1 MPQTE
6 SSASPEAAMPQT
18 TTSST
23 GFLSATARAAVAAAA
38 VVAVLGAAG
47 IPWLLS
53 SPARISQLVAKAVP
67 GLQADVRVGSV
78 RLGWIGP
85 MVLED
90 VHIVPRD
97 GSHEPITARRIEVG
111 HGLAGILLSMGDLGR
126 LRVEGLEA
134 RVVFDAD
141 RNSNLKSLFA
151 TAADEGAP
159 GGDGGQPRP
168 ARRSAVRLQL
178 DLVAAIVRI
187 EGPWTPD
194 PWVSEPINARAT
206 LRPSSKGP
214 WSEWRIEPV
223 QLLADA
229 RLEPAVAQGVLAYIA
244 PVLADA
250 TRTGG
255 RFSLRLDEATLPVGS
270 PESGHLA
277 GVLSMHA
284 VDLGP
289 GPLVSNVIAALPG
302 RLPAPPAIRIADQSH
317 VEFQLVDGRV
327 WHKGL
332 AFGFPLAKPGQRLDL
347 RSSGAVGLRDKALDL
362 KLELPIPGDLPQ
374 ERPLLASLAGR
385 TLAVR
390 IGGALGAP
398 QVNFDGTLRNTAGD
412 VVTELVDRLRNVGGG
427 VAQQR
432 RPTVAPLEPPQA
444 AAASQSAGPPQPQW
458 RPDAAA
464 RAAAGQD
471 AAKPTSPASAPAT
484 ATQQQPAAPDRTV
497 DAVGPQDGGAASPSS
512 NGTAAERMRSVLGPD
527 AKADPTADAV
537 IDLVGGVIGE
547 LAKRRA
553 ERQAAEAANPQPQQ
567 PPRRGRLLRRLV
579 QPPAGATPAPAAA
592 TPPLEPVPAPPQA
605 AADAAAGK

>member
-1 MPQTE
+1 MPQ
-6 SSASPEAAMPQT
+6 PETPALPDTAMPQPAT
-18 TTSST
+18 STAGLLSST
-23 GFLSATARAAVAAAA
+23 VRATAAAVA

-53 SPARISQLVAKAVP
+53 SPSRISQLVARAVP
-67 GLQADVRVGSV
+67 GLRADVRFGTV
-78 RLGWIGP
+78 RLGWLGP

-90 VHIVPRD
+90 VRVVPRD
-97 GSHEPITARRIEVG
+97 GSHEPITASRIEVG

-141 RNSNLKSLFA
+141 RDSNLKSLFA
-151 TAADEGAP
+151 AAADDAAFD
-159 GGDGGQPRP
+159 GDGVPPRP
-168 ARRSAVRLQL
+168 PRRSAVRLQL
-178 DLVAAIVRI
+178 DLVGALVRI
-187 EGPWTPD
+187 EGPWAPE

-206 LRPSSKGP
+206 LRQSASGP
-214 WSEWRIEPV
+214 WSEWRIDPV

-289 GPLVSNVIAALPG
+289 GPLVSNVIEALPG
-302 RLPAPPAIRIADQSH
+302 RLPAPPVIRIADQSH
-317 VEFQLVDGRV
+317 VEFRLAEGRV

-347 RSSGAVGLRDKALDL
+347 QSSGSVGLRDKSLDL

-374 ERPLLASLAGR
+374 DRPLLASLAGR

-390 IGGALGAP
+390 IGGELGAP
-398 QVNFDGTLRNTAGD
+398 RVNLDGTLRNTAGD
-412 VVTELVDRLRNVGGG
+412 VVAELVDRLRGAAGT
-427 VAQQR
+427 AAPR
-432 RPTVAPLEPPQA
+432 RPPVTPLPPPGMRRP
-444 AAASQSAGPPQPQW
+444 AGPPAPGW
-458 RPDAAA
+458 KPDAAA
-464 RAAAGQD
+464 TASSPPAASGD
-471 AAKPTSPASAPAT
+471 PGSSPAEGEGSQSAPGSVDS
-484 ATQQQPAAPDRTV
+484 AAEGRDAGDRGQL
-497 DAVGPQDGGAASPSS
+497 AGKAGKDGGSETPGEGSAVERIKAALP
-512 NGTAAERMRSVLGPD
+512 
-527 AKADPTADAV
+527 ADMKDDPAADAV

-553 ERQAAEAANPQPQQ
+553 ERQATEAANPQQ
-567 PPRRGRLLRRLV
+567 PRRGRFLRRLAPPPPSAAPSQ
-579 QPPAGATPAPAAA
+579 QP
-592 TPPLEPVPAPPQA
+592 LRPVPAESS
-605 AADAAAGK
+605 GN